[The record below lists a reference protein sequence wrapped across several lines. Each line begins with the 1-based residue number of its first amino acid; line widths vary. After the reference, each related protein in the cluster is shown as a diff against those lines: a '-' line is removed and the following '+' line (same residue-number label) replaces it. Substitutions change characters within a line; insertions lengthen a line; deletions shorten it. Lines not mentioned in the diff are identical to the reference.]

1 MTPNEELADEA
12 YEAGAFCPETASIF
26 ADGFETGDLSRWG
39 GAS

>member
-1 MTPNEELADEA
+1 MPFHALD
-12 YEAGAFCPETASIF
+12 AGAFCPETASIF